1 MSTYG
6 YLLTVQCLHLKS
18 RTWNWESLWSSLIST
33 FSINRGF
40 VGFRFL
46 IRCGFVIRGLWS
58 ADKIF
63 VLVWEK
69 QLLLFEFLPTLLLH
83 QTLGKVGKEKT
94 GENAEA
100 STPRADWWWRR
111 QWQFRLGD
119 VRLKKWRQTQKL
131 NKCLCSKTQLWE
143 SSFNC
148 EQYKCITFDPTIST
162 ESGLTEFCSPPPMA
176 NDPIN
181 IAPQLR
187 WAILQSTILSP
198 MANNLLEVP

>member
-1 MSTYG
+1 MNWWINFKDTALTSPWLGRDHHWRIQSKKMSTYG

-18 RTWNWESLWSSLIST
+18 RIWNWESLWSSTIVDPLLSFRLLE
-33 FSINRGF
+33 FSINHGF

-131 NKCLCSKTQLWE
+131 NKCLCRKTQLW
-143 SSFNC
+143 
-148 EQYKCITFDPTIST
+148 
-162 ESGLTEFCSPPPMA
+162 
-176 NDPIN
+176 
-181 IAPQLR
+181 
-187 WAILQSTILSP
+187 
-198 MANNLLEVP
+198 